1 MYSVQKYF
9 FLTPSVIRPQSVN
22 NQWANPLSAP
32 TVFGPTPGINSF
44 PESAGRNE
52 CETRWPYHAR
62 LGLPVQSSNSA
73 VHVRRPAMAGEPR
86 HFAYRLGVS
95 RAGWSSVGLPA
106 MVRQRLSSR
115 GEVARAG
122 QSLARSRSA
131 TRAKDPNPAANRARS
146 LRTFRARAPVA
157 APYQASRC
165 ACPG

>member
-32 TVFGPTPGINSF
+32 TVFGPTPGINIF

-52 CETRWPYHAR
+52 CETGWPYHAR

-73 VHVRRPAMAGEPR
+73 AHVRRPAMAG
-86 HFAYRLGVS
+86 AI
-95 RAGWSSVGLPA
+95 
-106 MVRQRLSSR
+106 VRQRLSSR

-122 QSLARSRSA
+122 QSLALSRSA
-131 TRAKDPNPAANRARS
+131 TRAKDPILLQTEPEVCGHSENGHCTKHPICSGSKQGDPEFDCPINRPKNVDE
-146 LRTFRARAPVA
+146 L
-157 APYQASRC
+157 
-165 ACPG
+165 